1 MPNSAHIQ
9 AMRRAYNA
17 GQSSIVNARFKR
29 ERHGGPGISDSFED
43 WLKAQK
49 PDLRSAYGKEIVR

>member
-1 MPNSAHIQ
+1 VPDYDHIQ

-29 ERHGGPGISDSFED
+29 EMYGGPYIPDSFED

-49 PDLRSAYGKEIVR
+49 PDLRSAYGKEMVG